1 MREDRADENSA
12 GQKDDHNEEEP
23 REVRSEQRST
33 TQQHVPRRIQE
44 KTTSS
49 EHAVAV
55 TTQEALD
62 GYRERTMRI
71 ANVKNKSGCRFRQQ
85 EHST

>member
-1 MREDRADENSA
+1 MKSEMSNRAPLE
-12 GQKDDHNEEEP
+12 
-23 REVRSEQRST
+23 
-33 TQQHVPRRIQE
+33 QHVPRRISVE
-44 KTTSS
+44 TTPQ

-62 GYRERTMRI
+62 GYRE
-71 ANVKNKSGCRFRQQ
+71 KSDDASRMLKTTHCTGCRFRRQ